1 MRIGESVAT
10 PVSFVAGK
18 PDIKRAVGSG
28 KLFTSASHAPRVTA
42 PITNCATAG
51 EEGDVVHGGAAEA
64 TQQDGAARA
73 NVGWL
78 GEGVLPD
85 ISSDD
90 ANDESMGALVTVQ
103 GVPDVRSKNG
113 GEESEEGWWGTATPR
128 VEDGVE
134 ELQRLRQE
142 EDLQIEMEPDIFPRY
157 RYMPPVDGPHDVEAA
172 VLRTQIQ
179 VDEHMRMEKEF
190 LLSQE
195 RAERRG

>member
-10 PVSFVAGK
+10 PVSFVAGE

-28 KLFTSASHAPRVTA
+28 KLFTSASHALRVTA
-42 PITNCATAG
+42 PITNGATAG
-51 EEGDVVHGGAAEA
+51 EEGDVVHGGAADA

-78 GEGVLPD
+78 GKGVLPD

-90 ANDESMGALVTVQ
+90 ANDESMGALVTAQ
-103 GVPDVRSKNG
+103 EVPDVRG
-113 GEESEEGWWGTATPR
+113 RESEEGWWGTATPR